1 MANSQQVGVMLAMF
15 VEGDSRL
22 DGNGYGC
29 GNSDGDDD
37 YKRALQAG
45 EDSRFRGARAA

>member
-15 VEGDSRL
+15 VEDGSRL
-22 DGNGYGC
+22 DGNP
-29 GNSDGDDD
+29 DGDGD
-37 YKRALQAG
+37 YKRALHAG

>member
-15 VEGDSRL
+15 VEDGSRL
-22 DGNGYGC
+22 DGNG
-29 GNSDGDDD
+29 DGD
-37 YKRALQAG
+37 YKRALHAG